1 MEIETQWKN
10 ANSKAW
16 EINCF
21 PCCCCCFY
29 NYAEIK
35 HIKCWEEGKHLL
47 FRKKKKKTA
56 LYFVMLLVF
65 AKMLVF
71 KVLCSLAPT
80 LTFHPTHMLTFSHR
94 LGLFTSFSRNGL
106 EWLAVW
112 APGHHME
119 CSHHPSLTFSLGKAF
134 CFSYLWLLNFPR
146 NRLKTEG
153 VVRDVGLLLW
163 C

>member
-1 MEIETQWKN
+1 MLTLRPERSIVFLAAAACIITLRSNTSNVGKKGN
-10 ANSKAW
+10 ISSL
-16 EINCF
+16 
-21 PCCCCCFY
+21 
-29 NYAEIK
+29 
-35 HIKCWEEGKHLL
+35 EE
-47 FRKKKKKTA
+47 KKKTA

-71 KVLCSLAPT
+71 KVPCSLAPT

-146 NRLKTEG
+146 NRLKTEE

>member
-1 MEIETQWKN
+1 MLTLRPERSTVFLAAAAASIITLRSN
-10 ANSKAW
+10 TSNV
-16 EINCF
+16 
-21 PCCCCCFY
+21 
-29 NYAEIK
+29 
-35 HIKCWEEGKHLL
+35 GKKGNISSLG
-47 FRKKKKKTA
+47 RKKKKTA

-80 LTFHPTHMLTFSHR
+80 LTFHPAHMLTFSHR

-119 CSHHPSLTFSLGKAF
+119 RSHHPSLTFSLGKAF

-153 VVRDVGLLLW
+153 VVRDVGLLLS